1 MGGLFY
7 GRGVGIV
14 IGVFESYS
22 FVIGLV
28 LFCCRRI
35 QHSAYADG
43 GLLMP
48 TALGG
53 GWVGSNQAQISKL
66 RTTDNP

>member
-1 MGGLFY
+1 LC
-7 GRGVGIV
+7 GRGVWFGIAV
-14 IGVFESYS
+14 DFKWSS
-22 FVIGLV
+22 
-28 LFCCRRI
+28 RI

-48 TALGG
+48 SAWGG
-53 GWVGSNQAQISKL
+53 GWVGSNQAERISKV